1 MELNPSYL
9 FDFSKEAPP
18 FLTSQDCIVPW
29 HQIKVCTKYVG
40 KDHLILK
47 NLVRN
52 KPPGLPQQSPIL
64 INIICTEH
72 TGRFYQEL
80 IMVILFL
87 LFPAVRWFLF
97 VLWSMH
103 QCLWSWMG
111 STTHYLQ
118 VERCEALSSLHCIIP
133 LDSLDM
139 LSTIH
144 LTFTKMC
151 H

>member
-9 FDFSKEAPP
+9 FDFSKEVPP
-18 FLTSQDCIVPW
+18 FLTSQESLHKICRKRPLDLKKPSKKQASRTSSTISHP
-29 HQIKVCTKYVG
+29 HKY
-40 KDHLILK
+40 
-47 NLVRN
+47 NLYWAYRE
-52 KPPGLPQQSPIL
+52 I
-64 INIICTEH
+64 
-72 TGRFYQEL
+72 YQEL
-80 IMVILFL
+80 IMVTLFL
-87 LFPAVRWFLF
+87 HFSAVRWFLF